1 MNRDDHMDEDQVF
14 VEKSR
19 GFSPFVM
26 RWSSSGLH
34 FLEMNSQHL
43 IPSAALLI
51 LLTGSCAPD
60 SGTGRGP
67 MAVPAAW
74 KNAGNF
80 PTAAPVRDLSRWWS
94 RFDDPTL
101 NRLISSALKD
111 NPDISAATAR
121 IRESRARRDSEYAG
135 LFPVLNGG
143 LSSNSRSTDSD
154 PGGRNSGTSYSA
166 ALDASWEVDLF
177 GRRRSAL
184 QAAAARVGAAEENL
198 NSVHAALAAEIATT
212 YTNLRANEARLVVL
226 KKNVTTREQTAQLAT
241 WRQQSGEAD
250 SLESSQARS
259 SLESARA
266 AIPSLEQAIAQG
278 RNQLAL
284 LAGREPGA
292 LDPVLSGGKGI
303 PHPPVSLAIGI
314 PADTLRQRPDVRVAG
329 YQVLAAAANTRT
341 AEAARYPSLDLTG
354 SLGINTVNAEDF
366 LNPETTAARLATNL
380 TSPIFD
386 AGRIRADIEAAGAV
400 EQQAIDAYRSTVLTA
415 LAETENALIA
425 CRRSTERLATL
436 EKATNLARE
445 ADQIARQRY
454 EAGEIDFL
462 AVLDSQRTLLN
473 LEDNL
478 LTTRTDRTTAYI
490 RLYQA
495 LGGGW
500 SSKT

>member
-1 MNRDDHMDEDQVF
+1 
-14 VEKSR
+14 
-19 GFSPFVM
+19 
-26 RWSSSGLH
+26 
-34 FLEMNSQHL
+34 MNSSHL
-43 IPSAALLI
+43 IPSATLVFLL
-51 LLTGSCAPD
+51 LGSCAPD
-60 SGTGRGP
+60 SGVKSEA

-80 PTAAPVRDLSRWWS
+80 PSAAPVRDLSRWWS
-94 RFDDPTL
+94 RFDDPAL
-101 NRLISSALKD
+101 HRLIASALND
-111 NPDISAATAR
+111 SPDISAATAR

-135 LFPVLNGG
+135 LFPALNGG

-166 ALDASWEVDLF
+166 SLDASWEVDLF
-177 GRRRSAL
+177 GRQRSAV
-184 QAAAARVGAAEENL
+184 QAAAANLGAAEENL
-198 NSVHAALAAEIATT
+198 NSVHAALAAEIAAT

-226 KKNVTTREQTAQLAT
+226 KQNVTTREQTAQLAT
-241 WRQQSGEAD
+241 WRQQAGEAD
-250 SLESSQARS
+250 SLESSQAQS

-266 AIPSLEQAIAQG
+266 AIPSLEQAISQG

-292 LDPVLSGGKGI
+292 LDAMLSGGKGI
-303 PHPPVSLAIGI
+303 PHPPGSLAIGI

-329 YQVLAAAANTRT
+329 YQVLAAAANTRS
-341 AEAARYPSLDLTG
+341 AEAARYPSLNLTG
-354 SLGINTVNAEDF
+354 SLGINTVNARDF
-366 LNPETTAARLATNL
+366 INPETAAANLATNL

-386 AGRIRADIEAAGAV
+386 AGRIRANIEAADAV
-400 EQQAIDAYRSTVLTA
+400 EQQAIDSYRSTVLTA

-425 CRRSTERLATL
+425 CRRSAERLITL
-436 EKATNLARE
+436 EKATRLARE
-445 ADQIARQRY
+445 ADQLARQRY

-462 AVLDSQRTLLN
+462 EVLDSQRTLLN

-500 SSKT
+500 SPKS